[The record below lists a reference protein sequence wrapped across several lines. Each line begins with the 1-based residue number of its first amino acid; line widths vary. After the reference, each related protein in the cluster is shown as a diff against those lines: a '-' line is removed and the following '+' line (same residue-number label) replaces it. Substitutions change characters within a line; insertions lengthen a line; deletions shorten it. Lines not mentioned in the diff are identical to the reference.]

1 MSKAIDGQ
9 LAIHSNLVKTKR
21 VTDMTECRRFGCAL
35 FLVLMFAVSCVSGAD
50 LQVSNT
56 TNIDEETPDSPYE
69 TQTAQCTIT
78 SGEVEASAQA
88 TISKTL
94 VGVCGTEEML
104 MAFRTLEATLLQEL
118 SNIRKMI
125 RDPYYNPSPA
135 APSEYKAVRRTT
147 TQVGTNTGTKL
158 TSVQERPPAPVPT
171 NSTTTTTSKPGGGAP
186 DVFFPPDDDEEDN
199 RFAVKQSNRDM
210 VKELPGGNRKPVAPL
225 VRLDK
230 EGLPGK
236 SSSTPALNFKPID
249 KPVQTRFLTG
259 GLRDY
264 EVYRFNNT
272 VISSGETKVFKYFWK
287 IENFT
292 ERLQSNASVLTS
304 PVFVISGL
312 HLRIKATLNHDGK
325 DHMYLQVEQLSPMD
339 DELRK
344 RPNVILQ
351 EGSLYDA
358 VETKKFLRH
367 KIILMNQGVPFSDLN
382 SQEFWNTN
390 TGFTIPF
397 RALLTNSYLKQDKVL
412 VEVVIYL

>member
-1 MSKAIDGQ
+1 MGMTDCRRSKAAAKSPVQI
-9 LAIHSNLVKTKR
+9 VR
-21 VTDMTECRRFGCAL
+21 AL

-56 TNIDEETPDSPYE
+56 TNVNDGTPDSPYE

-94 VGVCGTEEML
+94 VGVCATDEML

-125 RDPYYNPSPA
+125 RDPYYNPAPA
-135 APSEYKAVRRTT
+135 VASVYKAVKRTT
-147 TQVGTNTGTKL
+147 TQIGTNTGTKL
-158 TSVQERPPAPVPT
+158 TSVQEPPAQVPST
-171 NSTTTTTSKPGGGAP
+171 STTTTTSKPGVGP
-186 DVFFPPDDDEEDN
+186 TDVFFPPDDDDEEDD
-199 RFAVKQSNRDM
+199 RFSGKPTNRDM
-210 VKELPGGNRKPVAPL
+210 VKELPGGNRKPVAPIT
-225 VRLDK
+225 RFDRD
-230 EGLPGK
+230 GTPGK
-236 SSSTPALNFKPID
+236 PSSTPALNFKPID

-287 IENFT
+287 IEHFT
-292 ERLQSNASVLTS
+292 ERLQSNVSVLTS

-312 HLRIKATLNHDGK
+312 NLRIKATLNHDGK
-325 DHMYLQVEQLSPMD
+325 DNMYLQVEQLSPMD